1 MATKLP
7 FREECDNWTPSQ
19 VADLLRQCGMYD
31 CARIVEKLNIDG
43 TQFLSLSDYE
53 MNRFSTMDRPQLQK
67 IVHDIKKNDS
77 GIMSKFK
84 KFQNEQ
90 VALICK
96 TGKNTWDRL
105 TSKPPPS
112 VPPVDYVPEPGEDE
126 DQWSDDFDN
135 SDYENPD
142 DHSDSEYVVPNGDNG
157 DDSYEPPP
165 SIKGTKKIAAAFS
178 VSRGE
183 YADNRSSQQQPI
195 AKPLPTLP
203 GQPSSKP
210 KKLASLP
217 PPKIPL
223 KQQECTDSEADYVVP
238 VDDEEEDDNYIEPT
252 EESPSQPIKPPV
264 VNRSIKPTA
273 KLDPPSSSVLPP
285 GPVSPSMLDVYEIPE
300 EEEKSSPPLTRISKS
315 FPPKPVQRPGGHS
328 HIPNT
333 AKELSKTD
341 VSRNVLPLP
350 RNRPQLKVDPGG
362 FEVQS
367 GEIHNSSGT
376 QESRFL
382 SGAIPSPLPRIMKK
396 TPNPAIPSKPSLPS
410 RDHLAM
416 NEDKPIPAERLWGC
430 NHDLPLP
437 PIPSNLHKPLPQKPP
452 LSLRS
457 MDRLNRSL
465 PTPRTPI
472 SNTTEQDPSIHSK
485 AWFMASSDRKMAED
499 ALYKSNKDGSFLVR
513 KSSGQDSKQP
523 YTLVVFYNKRVYN
536 IPIRFIELTRQYAL
550 GREKSGEE
558 RFDSVAE
565 IIENHQRN
573 SLVLIDSQNNTKDS
587 TKLKFITRV

>member
-1 MATKLP
+1 MDKFNKITVPAGQKL
-7 FREECDNWTPSQ
+7 R
-19 VADLLRQCGMYD
+19 
-31 CARIVEKLNIDG
+31 
-43 TQFLSLSDYE
+43 
-53 MNRFSTMDRPQLQK
+53 QLQK

-112 VPPVDYVPEPGEDE
+112 VPPVDYVPEPGEEDE
-126 DQWSDDFDN
+126 QWSDDFDN

-165 SIKGTKKIAAAFS
+165 SHQETKKIAAAFS

-183 YADNRSSQQQPI
+183 YADNRSSQQQPRPV

-217 PPKIPL
+217 PPSVVLKPKIPL
-223 KQQECTDSEADYVVP
+223 KQQECTDIEADYVVP

-252 EESPSQPIKPPV
+252 EESPSQPVKPPV
-264 VNRSIKPTA
+264 VNRSIKPTM

-285 GPVSPSMLDVYEIPE
+285 APVSPSMLDVYEIPE
-300 EEEKSSPPLTRISKS
+300 EEEKSSPPLSRISKS
-315 FPPKPVQRPGGHS
+315 VPPKPVQRPGGYS
-328 HIPNT
+328 QIQNT
-333 AKELSKTD
+333 AKELSMTD
-341 VSRNVLPLP
+341 VS
-350 RNRPQLKVDPGG
+350 RNRPQLKVDPDS
-362 FEVQS
+362 FEMQS
-367 GEIHNSSGT
+367 EESHNSSGT
-376 QESRFL
+376 QEPRFP
-382 SGAIPSPLPRIMKK
+382 SVAVPSPLPRIMKK
-396 TPNPAIPSKPSLPS
+396 TPNPAVPSKPSLPS
-410 RDHLAM
+410 RDHLTM
-416 NEDKPIPAERLWGC
+416 NEDKPVPAVRRRGS
-430 NHDLPLP
+430 NQDLPLP
-437 PIPSNLHKPLPQKPP
+437 PIPSNLPKPLPQKAP

-457 MDRLNRSL
+457 PDPLNRSL
-465 PTPRTPI
+465 PTPRNSI
-472 SNTTEQDPSIHSK
+472 SNTTEQDPSIHGK
-485 AWFMASSDRKMAED
+485 AWYMASSDRKTAED
-499 ALYKSNKDGSFLVR
+499 ALYRSNKDGSFLVR

-536 IPIRFIELTRQYAL
+536 IPIRFIESTRQYAL